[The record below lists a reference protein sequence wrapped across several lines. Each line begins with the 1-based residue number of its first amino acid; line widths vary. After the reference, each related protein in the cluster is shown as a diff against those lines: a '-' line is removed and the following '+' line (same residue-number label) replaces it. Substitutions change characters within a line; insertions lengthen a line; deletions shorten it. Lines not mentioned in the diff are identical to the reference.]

1 MISRAT
7 ERQIAEFIDLLES
20 HFARIK
26 QEFHRSALTISRK
39 DRDQLLK
46 DALIVAFRGREKFDP
61 VTKSIGNWFHECL
74 ELAIYEN
81 VVPDDDELE
90 LLKNLSPTP
99 SAGYPTQATLPHGGP
114 VGTTTAASGLDPS
127 QKPGKECPPCWRCR
141 YFDGW
146 LPKKVPLPPT
156 GNYAEMDQICYDIDA
171 RKIRIATYVR
181 DEYPEFLED

>member
-26 QEFHRSALTISRK
+26 QEFHRTARSISRK

-46 DALIVAFRGREKFDP
+46 DALVVAFRGREKFDP
-61 VTKSIGNWFHECL
+61 LTKSIGNWFHECL

-81 VVPDDDELE
+81 IVPDDDELE

-99 SAGYPTQATLPHGGP
+99 TVSSQPEQAQRS
-114 VGTTTAASGLDPS
+114 VDSTAAPGLDPS
-127 QKPGKECPPCWRCR
+127 QKAGKECPQCWRCR
-141 YFDGW
+141 FFDGW
-146 LPKKVPLPPT
+146 LPKNPP
-156 GNYAEMDQICYDIDA
+156 YAPDWTPRTEMDLVCHAIDM
-171 RKIRIATYVR
+171 RKIAIANYVR
-181 DEYPEFLED
+181 EEYPEFLDN